1 MGERLCLAV
10 GVMGNVASLLLY
22 TAPILTFSRVIRKKS
37 TEGYS
42 CVPYVIALL
51 NCLLYTWY
59 GLPVVSNMWEN
70 FLVISINGLGIL
82 LEISFIVIYL
92 WFTLGGKA
100 NIVDMHAQL
109 HEDNIDVAM
118 IVTPVI
124 VVFCT
129 TSIIS
134 VFSFHDHHHRKLF
147 VGSIGLVAS
156 VAMYG
161 SPLVVVKQV
170 ILTRSV
176 EFMPF
181 YLSFFSLLASSL
193 WMAYGLLSHDLFLAV
208 PNMVG
213 SPLSILQLMLY
224 CKYRKQG
231 IMKEPN
237 KWDLEK
243 NDEISKQLQLTIDER
258 LHGNI

>member
-37 TEGYS
+37 MEGYS

-92 WFTLGGKA
+92 WFTLGGK
-100 NIVDMHAQL
+100 MK
-109 HEDNIDVAM
+109 VAM
-118 IVTPVI
+118 IVTLVI
-124 VVFCT
+124 VIFCT

-231 IMKEPN
+231 IMEKPN

-243 NDEISKQLQLTIDER
+243 NDERSKQLQLTIDER